1 MEDIKNILM
10 ELDFNA
16 LMQLLTLYGLR
27 VLYAV
32 LIFFVGKWVAGKVSR
47 LICSMMKRARVDE
60 TLISFA
66 KHVIYAALLVF
77 VVIAALSQLGIETTS
92 LAAALA
98 AAGLAVGLA
107 LQGSLSNLAAGVMI
121 ILFRPF
127 RVGDYVEAGGTG
139 GTVEDISIF
148 TTSFKTP
155 DNKHVIVPNNEITAK
170 IITNYSAKSERRLDM
185 VIGVSYNDDLLKV
198 KNILTKI
205 LEEEPLVL
213 KEPKAVVAV
222 LALAD
227 SSVNFAVRPW
237 VKTVDYWDAH
247 FALHEKIKTTLDAE
261 GISIPFPQREIHV
274 YEHSSAENSNKFDGN
289 SKKKI
294 IGGNYA

>member
-1 MEDIKNILM
+1 MEDIKGTLM
-10 ELDFNA
+10 DLDFNA

-32 LIFFVGKWVAGKVSR
+32 LIFFVGKWIAHRVADLSR
-47 LICSMMKRARVDE
+47 AMMRRAKIDE
-60 TLISFA
+60 TLVGFA
-66 KHVIYAALLVF
+66 EHVIYAALLIF

-127 RVGDYVEAGGTG
+127 RVGDYVEAGGTA

-170 IITNYSAKSERRLDM
+170 IITNYSSKRERRIDLIVAIAYDEDLRKAKSIFADIVAAEAR
-185 VIGVSYNDDLLKV
+185 I
-198 KNILTKI
+198 
-205 LEEEPLVL
+205 L
-213 KEPKAVVAV
+213 KEPKSEIVVD
-222 LALAD
+222 ALGEYG
-227 SSVNFAVRPW
+227 VNIAIRVW
-237 VKTVDYWDAH
+237 TKTSDYWPVRNQ
-247 FALHEKIKTTLDAE
+247 LLETIKLKLDE
-261 GISIPFPQREIHV
+261 EQISIPQRNVHFMETV
-274 YEHSSAENSNKFDGN
+274 A
-289 SKKKI
+289 KK
-294 IGGNYA
+294 AA